1 MTFFQDQEM
10 EASWVDTFANSS
22 SVTFCLTGGSS
33 SPTRLC
39 PNHEKC
45 KVEEN
50 KSLKTCL
57 IEYVPFGGN
66 VTLSFHDLKCP
77 EKRVKKSHTA
87 SIAGIYMCSFLS

>member
-1 MTFFQDQEM
+1 MTFFEDYEM

-22 SVTFCLTGGSS
+22 NVTFCLTGGGSS
-33 SPTRLC
+33 LNQMC
-39 PNHEKC
+39 PNHQKC
-45 KVEEN
+45 KVKEN

-66 VTLSFHDLKCP
+66 VTLSFHDLRCP

-87 SIAGIYMCSFLS
+87 SIAGIYIV

>member
-1 MTFFQDQEM
+1 MTFFQDYEM

-57 IEYVPFGGN
+57 IEHVPSGET
-66 VTLSFHDLKCP
+66 VTLFFHDLKCP

-87 SIAGIYMCSFLS
+87 SIAGIYIV

>member
-1 MTFFQDQEM
+1 M
-10 EASWVDTFANSS
+10 EASWVDTFVDSS
-22 SVTFCLTGGSS
+22 NVTFCLTGRSS

-39 PNHEKC
+39 PSHEKC
-45 KVEEN
+45 KVKEN

-57 IEYVPFGGN
+57 IEHVPSGVN
-66 VTLSFHDLKCP
+66 VILSFHDLRYP